1 MEKDPRI
8 SFLHLNHSNPVN
20 DIESKQRKLVE
31 ENGWGV
37 SEIGDVLKL

>member
-1 MEKDPRI
+1 MEEDPRI

-20 DIESKQRKLVE
+20 DIGSKQRKLVE
-31 ENGWGV
+31 ENGWKI